1 MKRRL
6 ILWAAV
12 SATSAVFFLGL
23 GGCIQDLL
31 FLVAPI
37 LL

>member
-1 MKRRL
+1 MKRKM
-6 ILWAAV
+6 IIWAAV
-12 SATSAVFFLGL
+12 STSAVFFFGL